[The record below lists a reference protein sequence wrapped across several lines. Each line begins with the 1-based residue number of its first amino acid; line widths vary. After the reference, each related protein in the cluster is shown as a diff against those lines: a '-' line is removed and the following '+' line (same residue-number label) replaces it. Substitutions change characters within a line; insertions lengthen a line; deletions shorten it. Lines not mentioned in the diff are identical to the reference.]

1 MDSEAIERQAADW
14 LAWRESDSWTSADES
29 RFDGWLAERTA
40 HRIAFIRLQSAWQ
53 RAGRLRALSA
63 GLAEGVIPPRGSL
76 LVESPAAPASA
87 PALTSAAL
95 VPAAPTPVAVSELS
109 QPPPDLATAPRKPQR
124 RARWRW
130 IALAASLLLALASGI
145 YVFQSGLLDSDR
157 YVTRVGT
164 MESITLA
171 DGSRL
176 TLNTDSRIHVEV
188 EQQHRQIDLD
198 KGEAFFEVASDPH
211 RPFVVKAG
219 RKRVVAL
226 GTKFSVRL
234 DGDEVLVAVTEGKVR
249 VEDESA
255 PNADPTTEVL
265 LGAGSI
271 ARAARGQVLV
281 HDGAGPE
288 VDRLLS
294 WRNGYLVFRN
304 STLADAVAEFNR
316 YNTRKIVI
324 TDPRIGGI
332 RIGGNF
338 RSRNTDAFLWLL
350 QSGFPVSVDISS
362 ERVILKSR

>member
-1 MDSEAIERQAADW
+1 MASAVMDSEAIERSAADW
-14 LAWRESDSWTSADES
+14 FARRESDSWTAADES
-29 RFDGWLAERTA
+29 RLDEWLAERTA
-40 HRIAFIRLQSAWQ
+40 HRIAFIRLQAAWQ

-63 GLAEGVIPPRGSL
+63 GIAEGVIPPRGSL
-76 LVESPAAPASA
+76 VDGPATATSTPIATPVRTATPAAGG
-87 PALTSAAL
+87 
-95 VPAAPTPVAVSELS
+95 ELS
-109 QPPPDLATAPRKPQR
+109 QAPQGVITTPRQVTRPDR
-124 RARWRW
+124 RRW
-130 IALAASLLLALASGI
+130 IALAASLLLALASGV

-157 YVTRVGT
+157 YATRVGT

-198 KGEAFFEVASDPH
+198 RGEAFFEVASDPH
-211 RPFVVKAG
+211 RPFVVRAG

-255 PNADPTTEVL
+255 PGADRATEVL
-265 LGAGSI
+265 LGPGSI

-294 WRNGYLVFRN
+294 WRTGYLVFRN
-304 STLADAVAEFNR
+304 STLAAAVAEFNR

-324 TDPRIGGI
+324 ADAQIGSI

-338 RSRNTDAFLWLL
+338 RAGNTDAFLWLL
-350 QSGFPVSVDISS
+350 QSGFPVSVDSSS
-362 ERVILKSR
+362 ERVVLKSR